1 MEVQFTPDQEAFV
14 REAIQSGRL
23 RREEDAV
30 KEALSLWEERERRR
44 LEILIAVDKA
54 EASLARG
61 EGRSVTTPEEVRQLA
76 EDVKRRGTV
85 RLHAEQHP
93 RA

>member
-1 MEVQFTPDQEAFV
+1 MEVQFTPDQKAFV
-14 REAIQSGRL
+14 REAIESGRL

-30 KEALSLWEERERRR
+30 EEALSLWEERERRR

-54 EASLARG
+54 EEAFASG

-76 EDVKRRGTV
+76 EDVKRRGTA
-85 RLHAEQHP
+85 RLNDEKHT
-93 RA
+93 RG

>member
-1 MEVQFTPDQEAFV
+1 LTGCQKAFV

-30 KEALSLWEERERRR
+30 EEALSLWEERERRR
-44 LEILIAVDKA
+44 LQILVAVDKP

-61 EGRSVTTPEEVRQLA
+61 EGRSVTTQDEARQLA
-76 EDVKRRGTV
+76 EDVARRGLA
-85 RLHAEQHP
+85 RLNAENHP
-93 RA
+93 RG

>member
-1 MEVQFTPDQEAFV
+1 MEVQLTPDQKAFV
-14 REAIQSGRL
+14 REAIESGRL

-61 EGRSVTTPEEVRQLA
+61 EGRSVTTSEGARQLA
-76 EDVKRRGTV
+76 EDVKRRGIA
-85 RLHAEQHP
+85 RLNAEQHP